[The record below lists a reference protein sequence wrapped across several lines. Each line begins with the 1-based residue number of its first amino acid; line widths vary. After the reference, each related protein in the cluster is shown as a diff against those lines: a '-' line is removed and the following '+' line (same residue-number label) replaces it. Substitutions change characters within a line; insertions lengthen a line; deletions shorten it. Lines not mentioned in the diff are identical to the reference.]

1 MRKKIVSKVFSIVSV
16 TLCFTLFFNVCAFAT
31 EVAPAS
37 VIENIEINEVRGIL
51 KGEEKTLTAE
61 IDGRNSPNA
70 LTKWESSD
78 EDVVSC
84 TISGK
89 IKGLKSHN
97 YSDITCKAIFGDA
110 QDTLRV
116 YCVEPLV
123 KKVTCYAKGYFYKV
137 YSQPRS
143 GASYTP
149 QFNISFILKPIL
161 DAISLLLSVPNVYPQ
176 TSSNDFLKRFNI
188 TVLGR
193 YGRYCYVEY
202 KEGKFGYIDYT
213 DLDEEING
221 FLYLPYNDVD
231 VWGNG
236 KSYPNKI
243 VNLTKFDGVKW
254 TVGDK
259 EIIDFNET
267 TGQITG
273 KKPGQTTLTA
283 TKNGISEVIYIH
295 SLYQWIQSWTGKA
308 LRETCVYYATGNKYT
323 KTATK
328 LAVDDDFVVLGDT
341 GGDDGWA
348 YGYFETG
355 SKKEWGYVPI
365 SHISTKGTVSQY
377 NGLDWLWPVITPS
390 GEKPATYIS
399 SPYGWR
405 DTDPARHKGVDITN
419 GVSSN
424 LDFANSVDGYE
435 IVSAFAGKVIYVYD
449 ISSGYKSCGNCVAI
463 RSNEKDPITEKYYVA
478 IYMHLKSKPLV
489 RENQNI
495 SANTLLGYVGNTGN
509 SGGSHLHFEV
519 NNQNLSYGQKIYYEN
534 NADKEMAFGSVI
546 NPLFFYMNY
555 YNLPESNSD
564 KIKINPTCDAMDYRK
579 PLWYGDDIKES
590 KKP

>member
-37 VIENIEINEVRGIL
+37 IIENIEINEVRGIL

-78 EDVVSC
+78 EDAVSC

-97 YSDITCKAIFGDA
+97 YSDITCKAILGDA

-405 DTDPARHKGVDITN
+405 DTKPQRHQGIDITT
-419 GVSSN
+419 GTAGEIAGYDVVSV
-424 LDFANSVDGYE
+424 FEGTVVFVCKEEGY
-435 IVSAFAGKVIYVYD
+435 D
-449 ISSGYKSCGNCVAI
+449 WGYCVAV
-463 RSNEKDPITEKYYVA
+463 RSKEVDPVSGMQYVA
-478 IYMHLKSKPLV
+478 VYMHLMNEPK
-489 RENQNI
+489 
-495 SANTLLGYVGNTGN
+495 LLSGQKVKKGTIIGNVGNT
-509 SGGSHLHFEV
+509 STLGSDMGYHLHFEF
-519 NNQNLSYGQKIYYEN
+519 NNQNSSIGFTSDGGQIIGEGRKSYDYLINPIFLYIDKYEIGEITYN
-534 NADKEMAFGSVI
+534 QTSESEKRYKKTFWYGNGSV
-546 NPLFFYMNY
+546 L
-555 YNLPESNSD
+555 
-564 KIKINPTCDAMDYRK
+564 
-579 PLWYGDDIKES
+579 KEAR
-590 KKP
+590 

>member
-1 MRKKIVSKVFSIVSV
+1 MRKKIVSKVFSFVSV
-16 TLCFTLFFNVCAFAT
+16 TLCFALFFNVCAFAT

-78 EDVVSC
+78 EDAVSC
-84 TISGK
+84 TIFGK

-123 KKVTCYAKGYFYKV
+123 KKVTCYANGYFYKV

-143 GASYTP
+143 GASYTH

-161 DAISLLLSVPNVYPQ
+161 DAISLLLSFPNVYPQ

-243 VNLTKFDGVKW
+243 VNLTKLDGVKW

-355 SKKEWGYVPI
+355 SKKKWGYVPI

-405 DTDPARHKGVDITN
+405 DTKPQRHQGIDITT
-419 GVSSN
+419 GTAGEIAGYDVVSV
-424 LDFANSVDGYE
+424 FEGTVVFVCKEEGY
-435 IVSAFAGKVIYVYD
+435 D
-449 ISSGYKSCGNCVAI
+449 WGYCVAV
-463 RSNEKDPITEKYYVA
+463 RSKEVDPVSGMQYVA
-478 IYMHLKSKPLV
+478 VYMHLMNEPK
-489 RENQNI
+489 
-495 SANTLLGYVGNTGN
+495 LLSGQKVKKGTIIGNVGNT
-509 SGGSHLHFEV
+509 STLGSDMGYHLHFEF
-519 NNQNLSYGQKIYYEN
+519 NNQNSSIGFTSDGGQIIGEGRKSYDYLINPIFLYIDKYEIGEITYN
-534 NADKEMAFGSVI
+534 QTSESEKRYKKTFWYGNGSV
-546 NPLFFYMNY
+546 L
-555 YNLPESNSD
+555 
-564 KIKINPTCDAMDYRK
+564 
-579 PLWYGDDIKES
+579 KEAR
-590 KKP
+590 